1 MACTVNVV
9 TESPETTVHAKFELP
24 PQMPTA
30 SGWMG
35 AILAT
40 VIGGILR
47 FYQLGRPHSLI
58 FDETYYAKD
67 ALSILKFGY
76 ERKAVEGADQ
86 KLLSGSID
94 VFQDAAAYV
103 VHPPVGKWMIA
114 FGEQIFG
121 ATPFGW
127 RFMMAVLGTA
137 SVLLT
142 ARIARR
148 LTHSNVIGTTAGLL
162 LALDGLHITMSRTA
176 LLDMTLSFFVLAGFG
191 FLVLDRD
198 VRNVGLRPRSLR
210 IWFVVML
217 GLATATKWSGLYF
230 LASFML
236 LMFFWDYKRAS
247 ADGPVTAVAL
257 VKQISGFAVMP
268 FAVVAIYLASW
279 FSWFRSS
286 GGWNRDWNTD
296 SFVPNALAGLWH
308 YHHDMWNFHT
318 NLTSAHNYK
327 ANPFGWPLMI
337 RPTSFFYETADTC
350 GSAKC
355 AQEVIPLGNIL
366 IWWAGALALIALLYF
381 AVKQLHTAA
390 APILVAF
397 LAGWVPWL
405 IYFQRTTF
413 TFYSVAFVPYTVMA
427 LALCLHIV
435 THRRR
440 LDDSW
445 NRPTVVFVVL
455 VAVLTV
461 FFYPLLTAG
470 SISYDAWHLRM
481 WLPSWI

>member
-1 MACTVNVV
+1 M
-9 TESPETTVHAKFELP
+9 TENPETPVQQPLELSSH
-24 PQMPTA
+24 TLRN
-30 SGWMG
+30 SGWLG

-40 VIGGILR
+40 VLGAALR

-67 ALSILKFGY
+67 ALSILKFSY
-76 ERKAVEGADQ
+76 ERKAIDGADQ
-86 KLLSGSID
+86 KLLSGSTDI
-94 VFQDAAAYV
+94 FQNAAAYV

-176 LLDMTLSFFVLAGFG
+176 LLDMTLSFFALAGFG
-191 FLVLDRD
+191 FMILDRD
-198 VRNVGLRPRSLR
+198 LRSVGIRKSSLR
-210 IWFVVML
+210 VWFVVMM

-230 LASFML
+230 LAAFML
-236 LMFFWDYKRAS
+236 VMFYWDLARTKKEPDAS
-247 ADGPVTAVAL
+247 AVSQLLKQLVQFAL
-257 VKQISGFAVMP
+257 MPISVI
-268 FAVVAIYLASW
+268 AIYIASW
-279 FSWFRSS
+279 FSWFGST
-286 GGWNRDWNTD
+286 GGWNRDWSTD
-296 SFVPNALAGLWH
+296 SFIPDALAGLWH
-308 YHHDMWNFHT
+308 YHHDMWDFHT
-318 NLTSAHNYK
+318 HLTSAHNYK

-337 RPTSFFYETADTC
+337 RPTSFFYETAQTC
-350 GSAKC
+350 GTTKC
-355 AQEVIPLGNIL
+355 AQEVIPLGNIV
-366 IWWAGALALIALLYF
+366 IWWLGALALVAMIYF
-381 AVKQLHTAA
+381 AVKKLHTAA
-390 APILVAF
+390 LPILVAF
-397 LAGWVPWL
+397 LAGWAPWL
-405 IYFQRTTF
+405 IYVQRTTF
-413 TFYSVAFVPYTVMA
+413 TFYSVAFIPYTVMA

-440 LDDSW
+440 LDDTW
-445 NRPTVVFVVL
+445 NWQTIALLIVV
-455 VAVLTV
+455 AAITA
-461 FFYPLLTAG
+461 FFYPILTGG
-470 SISYDAWHLRM
+470 SLSYDAWHLRM